1 MIHEILCFFG
11 GLGPRARACAYEPTP
26 LPIVA
31 DQQAAANSSVLSPVQ
46 YQDPLAGYI
55 YRAPTGPR
63 DWRSVN
69 EEQTEGN

>member
-1 MIHEILCFFG
+1 MKFYILPG
-11 GLGPRARACAYEPTP
+11 AAALALGACSFDPTP
-26 LPIVA
+26 LPSVA
-31 DQQAAANSSVLSPVQ
+31 DQRAVSNAAVSSPLQ
-46 YQDPLAGYI
+46 YQNPLVGYA

>member
-1 MIHEILCFFG
+1 MKPYVFSGPFALV
-11 GLGPRARACAYEPTP
+11 LGACAYESTP

-31 DQQAAANSSVLSPVQ
+31 DQQAVTNSSVLSPLQHQNPFV
-46 YQDPLAGYI
+46 GYI